1 MAVREPAWVDAAR
14 AIGVA
19 GGSDTADRL
28 DTSDWSRSRLDR
40 TYDAAFANRVEY
52 FFLQAIGASSTQ
64 HPLSGRWRECM
75 ERSEQT
81 ARVVVDV
88 DRALDEA
95 GIDHAIFKSIK
106 RYPAT
111 PNDTDVLVLGGQSEY
126 RIARQALVRHGYIE
140 LGVAPMQTLLAH
152 PSGAGRVSR
161 DKSGGTYYVDLY
173 RGVAADYFEYV
184 SKEAIAANLTRRR
197 VGEDMVTAV
206 APECELG
213 IVMFHNVF
221 PEKTFHLEHYYQFA
235 LELTDP
241 TFDVDRF
248 LAFVHDNALDY
259 AVARNVE
266 VMGWLERRV
275 FGEVSAPI
283 AAVMQSLGRKVRPH
297 GHVAVLPRSFP
308 ATVFWRCFAS
318 KLRDPSSRR
327 ALGVQ
332 ARKMMDRQI
341 FIETMRSA
349 WSRTLGG
356 AEIYAHK

>member
-1 MAVREPAWVDAAR
+1 MALTEQAWVDVAR

-19 GGSDTADRL
+19 GGSDVVGRS
-28 DTSDWSRSRLDR
+28 DTSDWPRSRLER
-40 TYDAAFANRVEY
+40 AYESAFANRVEY
-52 FFLQAIGASSTQ
+52 FFLHAIGASSPE
-64 HPLSGRWRECM
+64 HPLFARWRECM
-75 ERSEQT
+75 ERSQQT

-111 PNDTDVLVLGGQSEY
+111 PNDTDVLVLGDEKEY
-126 RIARQALVRHGYIE
+126 RLARQALVRQGYIE

-152 PSGAGRVSR
+152 PSGVGRVSR

-184 SKEAIAANLTRRR
+184 AKDAIASNLARRQ

-241 TFDVDRF
+241 GFDVDRF
-248 LAFVHDNALDY
+248 LAFVRDNALDY

-275 FGEVSAPI
+275 FGDVSAPI
-283 AAVMQSLGRKVRPH
+283 STVMRSLGRRVRHRGP
-297 GHVAVLPRSFP
+297 VEVLPRAFS
-308 ATVFWRCFAS
+308 ATVFWRCFVS

-341 FIETMRSA
+341 FFDTMRSA